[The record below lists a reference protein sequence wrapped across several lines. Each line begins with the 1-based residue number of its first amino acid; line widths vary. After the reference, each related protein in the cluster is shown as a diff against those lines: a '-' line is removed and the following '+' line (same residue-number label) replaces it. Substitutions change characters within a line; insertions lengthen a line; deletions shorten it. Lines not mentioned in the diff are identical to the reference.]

1 MVSADVRRSIFCWDM
16 NIFRPTRRSCVTK
29 GLMTGLSCV
38 MTYNIFGRRAQL
50 QGFDTWKD
58 EQREH
63 QPRLP
68 GDQLAPHICDG
79 WHRLD
84 EALLLCILPCAQI
97 WVVPKILR
105 NCQMVGVVR
114 LTWRGQVQVV
124 VAAAKLAVG
133 GSCKKDAKL
142 RAGLMEAYLCDEP
155 FRAVFFPFEI
165 RLIEGFNEACSLLK
179 CSLHIMWT
187 QPYHYIMMHCNFY
200 ALLCVKH
207 GHDMP

>member
-16 NIFRPTRRSCVTK
+16 NIFRPTSRSCVTK

-97 WVVPKILR
+97 LVVPKILR
-105 NCQMVGVVR
+105 NWQMLGVAR
-114 LTWRGQVQVV
+114 LSWRGRVQVV
-124 VAAAKLAVG
+124 MVAAKLAVG
-133 GSCKKDAKL
+133 S
-142 RAGLMEAYLCDEP
+142 RARRTPIWGQARWKHIFVTNL
-155 FRAVFFPFEI
+155 FRALFYHSMATH
-165 RLIEGFNEACSLLK
+165 LIQGKHSSRKPPKL
-179 CSLHIMWT
+179 IIT
-187 QPYHYIMMHCNFY
+187 CNN
-200 ALLCVKH
+200 
-207 GHDMP
+207 